1 MEPTPNSPQ
10 RSALGVTALAYFP
23 AVLCMMT
30 VGVIVPFIGALS
42 ADLATTAPQIGLSIA
57 LFSLPAAILATMGG
71 GLIDKYGVRRS
82 LLCEAG
88 ASALGSLWASQAHS
102 LLSLDCAMVL
112 AGVGF
117 GGMCVTS
124 PLLLIATLTAG
135 LRIRAMSFWSTYA
148 PTGYAAGLLLTVPF
162 SAAGNWRMALLVHAG
177 LMGSAFVALLI
188 FVPRVAA
195 VADEPRD
202 SFGETFARVWSV
214 VREPRA
220 LRLGIAVALPNAV
233 SYGTS
238 ISAPAYLARVHHLTM
253 ASSSATVAFAK
264 IVAMIIGGT
273 SMGYLLSRA
282 VNTTLLFAVMVV
294 IGLLAQTLLFLPA
307 SGMMLA
313 SVALVLWL
321 FAFGGM
327 SGGGMTLLPSVAPDP
342 ARIGPASG
350 LVNQFISLASFA
362 TPSIW
367 LALSSGMQYV
377 TLAGACLIV
386 SLIALPSAKPLVKL
400 TGRADL
406 QPHP

>member
-1 MEPTPNSPQ
+1 MQAPENLPQ
-10 RSALGVTALAYFP
+10 RGALGLTALAYVP
-23 AVLCMMT
+23 AVLCMAT
-30 VGVIVPFIGALS
+30 VGVIVPFIGILS
-42 ADLATTAPQIGLSIA
+42 DALATTPAQIGLAIA

-82 LLCEAG
+82 MLCEAG
-88 ASALGSLWASQAHS
+88 ASAVGSLWASQAHS
-102 LLSLDCAMVL
+102 LLSLDCAMVV
-112 AGVGF
+112 AGLGF

-162 SAAGNWRMALLVHAG
+162 SAAGDWRTALLVHASSMA
-177 LMGSAFVALLI
+177 LMFAALVL
-188 FVPRVAA
+188 FLPRIAA
-195 VADEPRD
+195 VAGERRD
-202 SFGETFARVWSV
+202 SFRETFARVGSV

-220 LRLGIAVALPNAV
+220 LRLGLAVALPNAV

-238 ISAPAYLARVHHLTM
+238 LSAPAYLARVHHLSM

-273 SMGYLLSRA
+273 TMGYLLSRA
-282 VNTTLLFAVMVV
+282 VNTTLLFAVMVAV
-294 IGLLAQTLLFLPA
+294 GLLAQTLLFLP
-307 SGMMLA
+307 SSSMMLA
-313 SVALVLWL
+313 SFALVLWL

-327 SGGGMTLLPSVAPDP
+327 SGGGMTLLPSVAPD
-342 ARIGPASG
+342 ASRTGAASG

-367 LALSSGMQYV
+367 LSLSGGMQYV
-377 TLAGACLIV
+377 MLAGACLIV
-386 SLIALPSAKPLVKL
+386 SLIALPASK
-400 TGRADL
+400 
-406 QPHP
+406 

>member
-1 MEPTPNSPQ
+1 M
-10 RSALGVTALAYFP
+10 
-23 AVLCMMT
+23 
-30 VGVIVPFIGALS
+30 
-42 ADLATTAPQIGLSIA
+42 
-57 LFSLPAAILATMGG
+57 
-71 GLIDKYGVRRS
+71 
-82 LLCEAG
+82 LCEAG
-88 ASALGSLWASQAHS
+88 ASAVGSLWASQAHS

-112 AGVGF
+112 AGLGF

-124 PLLLIATLTAG
+124 PLLIIATLTAG

-162 SAAGNWRMALLVHAG
+162 SAVGDWRMALLVHAG
-177 LMGSAFVALLI
+177 LMALAFIALVL
-188 FVPRVAA
+188 FLPRVVA
-195 VADEPRD
+195 VAGEPRD
-202 SFGETFARVWSV
+202 SFRETFARVWSV

-220 LRLGIAVALPNAV
+220 LRLGLAVALPNAV

-238 ISAPAYLARVHHLTM
+238 LSAPAYLARVHHLSM

-264 IVAMIIGGT
+264 IVAMIVGGT

-282 VNTTLLFAVMVV
+282 VNTTLLFAVMVA

-313 SVALVLWL
+313 SFALVLWL

-327 SGGGMTLLPSVAPDP
+327 SGGCMTLLPSVAPD
-342 ARIGPASG
+342 ASHTGAASG

-367 LALSSGMQYV
+367 LSLSGGMQYV
-377 TLAGACLIV
+377 MLAGACLIV
-386 SLIALPSAKPLVKL
+386 SLIALPASKPH
-400 TGRADL
+400 R
-406 QPHP
+406 

>member
-1 MEPTPNSPQ
+1 MQPTQNASQ
-10 RSALGVTALAYFP
+10 RGALALTALAYFP
-23 AVLCMMT
+23 AVLCMST
-30 VGVIVPFIGALS
+30 VGVIVPFIGTLS
-42 ADLATTAPQIGLSIA
+42 ADLATTAPQIGLAIA

-71 GLIDKYGVRRS
+71 GLIDKYGVRLS
-82 LLCEAG
+82 MLCEAG
-88 ASALGSLWASQAHS
+88 ASAVGSLWASQAHS

-112 AGVGF
+112 AGLGF

-124 PLLLIATLTAG
+124 PLLIIATLTAG

-162 SAAGNWRMALLVHAG
+162 SAVGDWRMALLVHAG
-177 LMGSAFVALLI
+177 LMALAFIALVL
-188 FVPRVAA
+188 FLPRVVA
-195 VADEPRD
+195 VAGEPRD
-202 SFGETFARVWSV
+202 SFRETFARVWSV

-220 LRLGIAVALPNAV
+220 LRLGLAVALPNAV

-238 ISAPAYLARVHHLTM
+238 LSAPAYLARVHHLSM

-264 IVAMIIGGT
+264 IVAMIVGGT

-282 VNTTLLFAVMVV
+282 VNTTLLFAVMVA

-313 SVALVLWL
+313 SFALVLWL

-327 SGGGMTLLPSVAPDP
+327 SGGCMTLLPSVAPD
-342 ARIGPASG
+342 ASHTGAASG

-367 LALSSGMQYV
+367 LSLSGGMQYV
-377 TLAGACLIV
+377 MLAGACLIV
-386 SLIALPSAKPLVKL
+386 SLIALPASKPH
-400 TGRADL
+400 R
-406 QPHP
+406 